1 MDRIDFERR
10 LGDYVR
16 GEVPDAVAR
25 EIDDYLAAHPE
36 AVDDVEAVRTILE
49 LSTDIGATEPPAQ
62 LLAAARASMLK
73 AIRSESEPQ

>member
-25 EIDDYLAAHPE
+25 EIDDYMAAHSE
-36 AVDDVEAVRTILE
+36 AVDDVEAVRGGETTIEEADQAL
-49 LSTDIGATEPPAQ
+49 
-62 LLAAARASMLK
+62 
-73 AIRSESEPQ
+73 